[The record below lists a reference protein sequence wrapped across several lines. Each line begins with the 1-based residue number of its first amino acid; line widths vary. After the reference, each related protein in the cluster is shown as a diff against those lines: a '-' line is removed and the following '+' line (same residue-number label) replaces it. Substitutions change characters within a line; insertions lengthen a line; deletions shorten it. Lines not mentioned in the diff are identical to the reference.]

1 MIDFQQVLQEYQGKG
16 HIPKQKLS
24 IKPESVVYLMQNPEV
39 KSYVLRICDK
49 RIEAYEAI
57 TGHFCPNL
65 PQVFKTCEV
74 EGLFVVEEE
83 YIDGISLWEMIS
95 GGTRMNRSR
104 TASIALQILSGLAFL
119 HKSGFVHRDIKPE
132 NVMITAEDRIYII
145 DLDASMKVNRL
156 KESDTTL
163 LGTAMYAAPEQFGL
177 SRSDERTDIYAV
189 GILINEL
196 LTGVHP
202 AVETFRE
209 GFLGDIIEKCTRMNP
224 SDRYQS
230 AEELAKVLETAVQ
243 AENPD
248 YASKPAQQPQPKTA
262 CPKTP
267 QPNKRKYLSLAVFLI
282 FALAAGAFTLTEAF
296 SGNLSSE
303 NASGQS
309 LVSSQ
314 SESESDRSRPA
325 MVEGTDYLQ
334 LYKEG
339 QRDTLYLTPVDGTQS
354 APLFTESDQLIDTSY
369 DVYADKA
376 VGRIVKW
383 DEEYGGWML
392 NSEGSRVGASGY
404 IHAEKNGK
412 HYAILVKIVGRPLS
426 AYSKLPDVSDI
437 AAGYLDE
444 KDRPDISRDNI
455 ITLKYEKGKPTTIYL
470 TAPPNYHALTPAC
483 DNPFV
488 SIRKY
493 EGRTTW
499 PAPVYEMTYN
509 NPEGGD
515 DIFAVTSEYYNLEFC
530 FEEN

>member
-1 MIDFQQVLQEYQGKG
+1 
-16 HIPKQKLS
+16 
-24 IKPESVVYLMQNPEV
+24 
-39 KSYVLRICDK
+39 
-49 RIEAYEAI
+49 
-57 TGHFCPNL
+57 
-65 PQVFKTCEV
+65 
-74 EGLFVVEEE
+74 
-83 YIDGISLWEMIS
+83 
-95 GGTRMNRSR
+95 
-104 TASIALQILSGLAFL
+104 
-119 HKSGFVHRDIKPE
+119 
-132 NVMITAEDRIYII
+132 
-145 DLDASMKVNRL
+145 
-156 KESDTTL
+156 
-163 LGTAMYAAPEQFGL
+163 
-177 SRSDERTDIYAV
+177 
-189 GILINEL
+189 
-196 LTGVHP
+196 
-202 AVETFRE
+202 
-209 GFLGDIIEKCTRMNP
+209 
-224 SDRYQS
+224 
-230 AEELAKVLETAVQ
+230 
-243 AENPD
+243 
-248 YASKPAQQPQPKTA
+248 
-262 CPKTP
+262 
-267 QPNKRKYLSLAVFLI
+267 
-282 FALAAGAFTLTEAF
+282 
-296 SGNLSSE
+296 
-303 NASGQS
+303 
-309 LVSSQ
+309 
-314 SESESDRSRPA
+314 

-499 PAPVYEMTYN
+499 LAPVYEMTYN